1 MTYVI
6 LTGGADLSVGSVAAL
21 AVVVRASCSELG
33 LQRPWGHGAVP
44 RWQRLRPLARF
55 VACSAVPSSC
65 APKWSLHH
73 HPGPHGH
80 LAAWPHPVP
89 RRGHAP
95 LGDDFNWVGQG
106 YVGKEITAVLVVLS
120 AAAALWRILSNRRG
134 RDWVAAG
141 VTAAATGAAL
151 YSFMGYR
158 GAPVP
163 ALLFAAL
170 ALAAHFILQN
180 TVWGRYIVAAGSNPQ
195 AAFLSGVPVNRIIF
209 FIYLLMGLLSGVA
222 GAVLSARLNG
232 AMPSAGDLFELDAI
246 AAVVIGTRL
255 TGARLSVTVL
265 GAFLIGTLNNGMSLQ
280 HRRPYQ
286 KVIKGVIII
295 SAVWL
300 DTCGRDKRVRNG
312 FARSGP

>member
-1 MTYVI
+1 M
-6 LTGGADLSVGSVAAL
+6 GSWGRAAL
-21 AVVVRASCSELG
+21 AAATATGALCGLLSGAIIVRSK
-33 LQRPWGHGAVP
+33 V
-44 RWQRLRPLARF
+44 
-55 VACSAVPSSC
+55 VPSSSPWASWSSRGVASSC
-65 APKWSLHH
+65 PKARPS
-73 HPGPHGH
+73 
-80 LAAWPHPVP
+80 
-89 RRGHAP
+89 P

-106 YVGKEITAVLVVLS
+106 YRQRDHCGARGAS

-246 AAVVIGTRL
+246 AAVVIGGTRL
-255 TGARLSVTVL
+255 TGGAGYRWPVL